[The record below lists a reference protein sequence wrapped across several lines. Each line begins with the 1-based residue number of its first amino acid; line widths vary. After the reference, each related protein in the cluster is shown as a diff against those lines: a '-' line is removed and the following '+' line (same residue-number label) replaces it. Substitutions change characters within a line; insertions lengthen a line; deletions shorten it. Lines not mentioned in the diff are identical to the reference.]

1 MTHTILLTN
10 GTLVT
15 PEGILEKGE
24 LFIED
29 GVIQEIGTSLK
40 RPADRRIDV
49 QGGYVLPGF
58 IDMHIHG
65 ASGADVMDATE
76 DALKTMAD
84 VLPREGTTS
93 FLATSMTQAP
103 EAIEAALKNAAA
115 FTTSAGQ
122 AHMLGVHLEGPFVSP
137 KRAGAQPIEHI
148 CPPDAEQFDAWQQA
162 ANGKIRMVT
171 LAPEEPNGLSFI
183 HKLSAEGIV
192 ASMGHTDATIAQME
206 EAAQAGA
213 VQATHLYNQMSPFHH
228 REPGAIGGALL
239 IDDFHAE
246 VIADFIHSH
255 PKAVE
260 LAYRVKG
267 ADRLILITDAMRAKG
282 LEPGE
287 YELGGQPVHV
297 TETDARLSDG
307 TLAGS
312 ILTMEHAVKNVVR
325 ILGIGPLEVAKISS
339 GNAARQLGLSK
350 KGSLAAGNDADIV
363 ILNHEWTVMQTICGG
378 VIGYERNGEL

>member
-1 MTHTILLTN
+1 MTRTILLTN

-15 PEGILEKGE
+15 PEGIIEKGE
-24 LFIED
+24 MFIEN
-29 GVIQEIGTSLK
+29 GLIQEIGTSLK
-40 RPADRRIDV
+40 RQADQQIDAH
-49 QGGYVLPGF
+49 GGYVLPGF

-76 DALKTMAD
+76 EALKTMAG

-122 AHMLGVHLEGPFVSP
+122 ANMIGVHLEGPFVSP

-162 ANGKIRMVT
+162 AEGKIRMVT

-183 HKLSAEGIV
+183 QKLAAEGIV

-239 IDDFHAE
+239 IDDIYAE

-287 YELGGQPVHV
+287 YDLGGQPVHV
-297 TETDARLSDG
+297 TEADARLSDG

-325 ILGIGPLEVAKISS
+325 TLGIGPLEVAKISS
-339 GNAARQLGLSK
+339 GNAARQLGLTK
-350 KGSLAAGNDADIV
+350 KGSLSAGNDADVV
-363 ILNHEWTVMQTICGG
+363 ILDKEWTVMHTICGG

>member
-1 MTHTILLTN
+1 MTQTILLTN
-10 GTLVT
+10 GTVVT
-15 PEGILEKGE
+15 PDGVLDKGE
-24 LFIED
+24 VFIED
-29 GVIQEIGTSLK
+29 GVIREVGISIQ
-40 RPADRRIDV
+40 RVANQQIDAR
-49 QGGYVLPGF
+49 GGYVLPGF

-65 ASGADVMDATE
+65 AAGADVMDATE
-76 DALKTMAD
+76 EALQTMAD
-84 VLPREGTTS
+84 VLPKEGTTS

-103 EAIEAALKNAAA
+103 EAIETALKNAAV
-115 FTTSAGQ
+115 FTTKAGQ
-122 AHMLGVHLEGPFVSP
+122 AQMLGVHLEGPFVSQ
-137 KRAGAQPIEHI
+137 KRAGAQPLEYI

-162 ANGKIRMVT
+162 AQGKIRMVT
-171 LAPEEPNGLSFI
+171 LAPEVPNGLAFI
-183 HKLSAEGIV
+183 RKLSAEGIV

-239 IDDFHAE
+239 IDELCAE
-246 VIADFIHSH
+246 VIPDFIHSH

-287 YELGGQPVHV
+287 YDLGGQPVHV
-297 TETDARLSDG
+297 SETDARLSDG

-325 ILGIGPLEVAKISS
+325 TLGISPLDVAKITS
-339 GNAARQLGLSK
+339 GNAARQLGLTK
-350 KGSLAAGNDADIV
+350 KGSLVVGKDADVV
-363 ILNHEWTVMQTICGG
+363 ILDKEWTVKHTICGG
-378 VIGYERNGEL
+378 VVGYENNEE